1 MMIHSYKA
9 IIMPQIY
16 IAPKISEPFLE
27 KWYKEHP
34 YEDDKSLT
42 RIVKNIIIKYLN
54 SDEKWL

>member
-27 KWYKEHP
+27 KWYKKHP
-34 YEDDKSLT
+34 LQNDKKLT
-42 RIVKNIIIKYLN
+42 RVIKNKMIKYIN
-54 SDEKWL
+54 NDDEIW